1 MFVGFFIL
9 RIFFNILYKYRLS
22 IFLRLFDFWAYFFI
36 ILFEGNIQQ
45 FAFYMISELRNLFA
59 FTFNNWIV
67 KVLVVQFG
75 FILGLVATA
84 CFFMTLG
91 LYGKLNRYLLYNYRN
106 SMMGN
111 IVLML
116 QFGLRNLVLGIMHS
130 LLRELSYST
139 TITVLI
145 GTEIVFMV
153 IFTLSIP
160 WKIYKS
166 INNMWIY
173 LLLTF
178 IRIILISTL
187 LFDN

>member
-1 MFVGFFIL
+1 
-9 RIFFNILYKYRLS
+9 
-22 IFLRLFDFWAYFFI
+22 
-36 ILFEGNIQQ
+36 
-45 FAFYMISELRNLFA
+45 MISELRNVFA
-59 FTFNNWIV
+59 FTFSNWLV
-67 KVLVVQFG
+67 KVFVVKFG
-75 FILGLVATA
+75 FVLVLVATA
-84 CFFMTLG
+84 WFLTTLG
-91 LYGKLNRYLLYNYRN
+91 LYGKLNRYLLDNNRN

-111 IVLML
+111 ILLVL

-139 TITVLI
+139 MITVLI

-160 WKIYKS
+160 WKVYKS
-166 INNMWIY
+166 INNMWIH

-178 IRIILISTL
+178 IKIILIYTL